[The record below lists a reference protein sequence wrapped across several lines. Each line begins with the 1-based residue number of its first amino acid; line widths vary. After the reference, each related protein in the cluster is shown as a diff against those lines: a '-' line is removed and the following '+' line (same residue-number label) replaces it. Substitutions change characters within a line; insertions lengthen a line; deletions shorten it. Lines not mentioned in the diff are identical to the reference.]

1 MQVSNKMRFIKYI
14 VIHCSA
20 GYGSWEA
27 IQKYWRSLGWKEDGY
42 HFYILTD
49 GTIIEGVP
57 LAKISNGVG
66 GYNTPSVHISYQ
78 GGVAKDNYHKAV
90 DTRTLEQK
98 EAILECI
105 DRAFKFFKQYQDIS
119 GIKILGHRDFSPD
132 KNLNGMIDS
141 NERIKECPSF
151 DAIPEYLW
159 LRGNK
164 ALASKT
170 ILTLLLP
177 LLMLFATCG
186 SLKKVKQKEH
196 MRAELSESIKAF
208 EAREILSKNE
218 WNILDIYDH
227 SVLERL
233 RIYNPVG
240 TFSNGVFT
248 GSADSIQQ
256 DKKTTE
262 KGELD
267 MSASN
272 ETAEKE
278 VLSNETENTQMVDT
292 DQELLDVEREA
303 PKVSSVFGFVV
314 KYFLPVLGLLIIVF
328 FVVYDKPRR
337 FVLSLFKTLLKRN

>member
-1 MQVSNKMRFIKYI
+1 MRFIKYI

-27 IQKYWRSLGWKEDGY
+27 IQKYWRSMGWKTDGY

-57 LAKISNGVG
+57 LANVSNGVG
-66 GYNTPSVHISYQ
+66 GFNTPSVHISYQ
-78 GGVAKDNYHKAV
+78 GGVARDNYKKAV
-90 DTRTLEQK
+90 DTRTPEQK

-105 DRAFKFFKQYQDIS
+105 DRAFKFFKQHQDIS

-132 KNLNGMIDS
+132 KNLNGMIDA

-159 LRGNK
+159 LRGHK

-170 ILTLLLP
+170 ILTLFLP
-177 LLMLFATCG
+177 LLFLIGCG

-196 MRAELSESIKAF
+196 TRTALSENIKAA
-208 EAREILSKNE
+208 EAREVSSKSELNV
-218 WNILDIYDH
+218 LDIYDNT
-227 SVLERL
+227 VLSRL

-240 TFSNGVFT
+240 TFSNGTFT
-248 GSADSIQQ
+248 GSADSILQ
-256 DKKTTE
+256 DNETTE

-267 MSASN
+267 ISASKG
-272 ETAEKE
+272 TDEKE
-278 VLSNETENTQMVDT
+278 VRSKETEITQTVDT
-292 DQELLDVEREA
+292 DQELLNVERET
-303 PKVSSVFGFVV
+303 PKVSGVFGFIA
-314 KYFLPVLGLLIIVF
+314 KYFLPVLVIIA
-328 FVVYDKPRR
+328 FVVYDQPRR
-337 FVLSLFKTLLKRN
+337 FVFNLFKSLLKRN